1 MMLYIVMVDYKSQYV
16 KVIELTNISMSNISR
31 FSTFDP
37 QFGSDLVVLQ
47 NNI

>member
-16 KVIELTNISMSNISR
+16 KVIELTNISMSNIS
-31 FSTFDP
+31 TFDP